1 MSDFAPLERP
11 MIPAIVVSSR
21 KICLFKKK
29 CNLHII
35 EHDCIHIKQM
45 KFVFKKLKSIVVFI

>member
-21 KICLFKKK
+21 KICLLKK
-29 CNLHII
+29 CNLNII
-35 EHDCIHIKQM
+35 EHDGIHIKQM
-45 KFVFKKLKSIVVFI
+45 KLVFKRLKTVIVFI